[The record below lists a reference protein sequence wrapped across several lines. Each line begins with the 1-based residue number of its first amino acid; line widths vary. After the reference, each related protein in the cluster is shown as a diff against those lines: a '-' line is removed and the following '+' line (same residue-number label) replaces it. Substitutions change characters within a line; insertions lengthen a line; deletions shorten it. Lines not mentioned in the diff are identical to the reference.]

1 MHSACPP
8 QNTVMRRTSS
18 ATPTRLRSLS
28 GLSIEWLQVDLGEYQ
43 VIDAEPPWAREKE
56 PQKDHEIERL
66 GKIQEFGEPAERRC
80 RFYISNRGSPNSYDH
95 DAAKHHAR
103 ERRDCPRE

>member
-43 VIDAEPPWAREKE
+43 VTDAEPTGTGQEK
-56 PQKDHEIERL
+56 PQKNHEREDL
-66 GKIQEFGEPAERRC
+66 GKI
-80 RFYISNRGSPNSYDH
+80 
-95 DAAKHHAR
+95 
-103 ERRDCPRE
+103 